1 MAFQWYTS
9 PIASDMTKQLMFDLV
24 PFASARRIVTYFD
37 RHAGFVGQSLQF
49 IFPKS
54 ISMAVAPNAVC
65 CHQKSLRFRVPLLA
79 QLLPP
84 ATNRFHGKFTGVVTD
99 ANRHPCFVG
108 FNIVN
113 AVGNRF
119 TKFLVRKVVRVDLQ
133 RFSFWAVLLASICL
147 FSKNFFLFGIN
158 RYRRALSPL
167 AGTDPASNVFKLCVA
182 VGMVRALSSLAI
194 TLQRVSERTKN
205 LGNLH
210 SAHCVSLRAK
220 LLLKLG

>member
-9 PIASDMTKQLMFDLV
+9 PIASDMTKQPMFDLV

-147 FSKNFFLFGIN
+147 FPRISFFLVSTDTAGRFP
-158 RYRRALSPL
+158 RWQARTRRAMC
-167 AGTDPASNVFKLCVA
+167 SNC
-182 VGMVRALSSLAI
+182 ALRSGWSVPY
-194 TLQRVSERTKN
+194 RVLRLPCREFPSERRT
-205 LGNLH
+205 LEIFIRLT
-210 SAHCVSLRAK
+210 VYP
-220 LLLKLG
+220 